1 VVHSLEIAMPPCA
14 AVRMNEK
21 SPPATPG
28 RPTPSPE
35 KVAQRVKLG
44 HFIKTV
50 GAEGRSGT

>member
-35 KVAQRVKLG
+35 KVAQRV
-44 HFIKTV
+44 
-50 GAEGRSGT
+50 